1 MKKLVT
7 FLLLSSILIIS
18 IGCSSDR
25 LKYTLNR
32 QKPNT
37 YYYTAMLAKDIKANG
52 ISNVLALETNLNKER
67 NLKDEDVKTLISFF
81 NLIKT
86 KNFLQAA
93 PDLPKKPEFKFY
105 ISSGNDK
112 YVVNVYNEKYIGI
125 FPWDGNYSMD
135 YIDMTEVKPLY
146 NLYNLCKYMYQE

>member
-1 MKKLVT
+1 MKKAAT
-7 FLLLSSILIIS
+7 ILLLISILVIS
-18 IGCSSDR
+18 IGCSNDR
-25 LKYTLNR
+25 LRYTLTT
-32 QKPNT
+32 QKPST
-37 YYYTAMLAKDIKANG
+37 YYYTENLIKDIKADG

-67 NLKDEDVKTLISFF
+67 NLNDEDVKTLVSFF

-86 KNFLQAA
+86 QNFLASA
-93 PDLPKKPEFKFY
+93 PELPKKPEYKFY

-112 YVVNVYNEKYIGI
+112 YVINVYNEKYISI

>member
-1 MKKLVT
+1 MKKLAT
-7 FLLLSSILIIS
+7 ILLIIS
-18 IGCSSDR
+18 IFAIAIGCSNDR
-25 LKYTLNR
+25 LKYTLDR

-37 YYYTAMLAKDIKANG
+37 YFYTDKLVKSINANG

-67 NLKDEDVKTLISFF
+67 NLKDEDIKTLISFF

-86 KNFLQAA
+86 KNFLESQ
-93 PDLPKKPEFKFY
+93 PQLPKKPAFKFY

-112 YVVNVYNEKYIGI
+112 YVINIYNEKYISI

-135 YIDMTEVKPLY
+135 YIDMSEVKPLY

>member
-1 MKKLVT
+1 MKKLAT
-7 FLLLSSILIIS
+7 ILLLVSIFVIS
-18 IGCSSDR
+18 IGCSNDR

-37 YYYTAMLAKDIKANG
+37 YYYTDILVKEIKANG
-52 ISNVLALETNLNKER
+52 ISNVLALETNLNMER
-67 NLKDEDVKTLISFF
+67 NLKDEDIKTLISFF

-86 KNFLQAA
+86 KNFMAS
-93 PDLPKKPEFKFY
+93 PPELPKNPEFKFY

-112 YVVNVYNEKYIGI
+112 YIINVYNEKYISI

-146 NLYNLCKYMYQE
+146 NLYNLCKYMYTE